1 MTRRARP
8 KRVPVTLVSN
18 LDSDLVPEQ
27 PQFMADFGTFVVNF
41 WLAERDG
48 VLGLVRG
55 RHRHQWRHRDDRVG
69 ETLRDVEVSKM
80 TTAARALLA
89 HAVRDLVLPE
99 GAEPPPGWYAIFAGR
114 GGSVRPEDIERARR
128 HARAAGR
135 RPLKRGRAGYPDDH
149 YRAVA
154 FGYLDLLGKGVT
166 RGILP
171 ALAERE
177 SKRLGRHVA
186 VETVRTWVNI
196 ARKREFLTGGE
207 NGKAGAMAGPRLGIR
222 EGERAGQR
230 PALYEGS
237 ER

>member
-48 VLGLVRG
+48 VLGLVRVDIATSG
-55 RHRHQWRHRDDRVG
+55 G
-69 ETLRDVEVSKM
+69 TGTIGSETLRDVEVSKM